1 MIKRVIILISL
12 LLVLA
17 VCGCISNENN
27 SPSAE
32 NKIMENESEGTAIIN
47 ETSMALAGNESHLN
61 ESAAIKNKLNAKG

>member
-17 VCGCISNENN
+17 VCGCISNDNN

-32 NKIMENESEGTAIIN
+32 NKIMENESENTVIIN
-47 ETSMALAGNESHLN
+47 ETSIALESGESHLN
-61 ESAAIKNKLNAKG
+61 ESADIKREL